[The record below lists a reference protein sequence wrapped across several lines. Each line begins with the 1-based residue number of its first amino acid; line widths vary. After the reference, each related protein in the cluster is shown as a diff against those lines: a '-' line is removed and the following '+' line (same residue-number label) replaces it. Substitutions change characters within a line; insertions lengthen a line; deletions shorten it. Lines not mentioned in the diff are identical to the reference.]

1 MEEILQPDE
10 LHLLSVLT
18 NTPNI
23 HVKVG
28 NELGRLFVTLL
39 GIMQGD
45 CLSAV
50 LFIFYLAY
58 VLHKE
63 RTSQDILLI
72 KPKYADDVT
81 YVTDDENTYQP
92 IQQEAPS
99 LLVAG
104 DLKVHHSKT
113 ELYEIP
119 KPPPPPPPPPSFE
132 ELLAHKDDKIYMS
145 ALDWL
150 VNYKPEPPPDK
161 TPDWRMC
168 KLLGSYLG
176 TEKDISNRKSLSLQ
190 TMNKFTEIFDSKCV
204 SNEVKMRT
212 FNIYIGS
219 VFLYNS
225 ELWGV
230 SESDNKSIDA
240 FHRRL
245 LRRAL
250 GIRWPRKVSN
260 EKLYQISKAESWSS
274 IIARRRFTF
283 LGHILRLHHDTPAK
297 ECFRPSHRKRGRPQT
312 TWTST
317 IKKDL
322 EKVNIQI
329 KLDNP
334 ETIRTL
340 ETAASD
346 RKHWTDLK
354 KMLMQ

>member
-1 MEEILQPDE
+1 M
-10 LHLLSVLT
+10 
-18 NTPNI
+18 
-23 HVKVG
+23 
-28 NELGRLFVTLL
+28 TLL

-45 CLSAV
+45 CLSVV

-63 RTSQDILLI
+63 RTSQNILVI
-72 KPKYADDVT
+72 KPKYADDT
-81 YVTDDENTYQP
+81 YITDDENTYQQ
-92 IQQEAPS
+92 IQQETPS

-104 DLKVHHSKT
+104 DLKVNHSKT

-119 KPPPPPPPPPSFE
+119 KPPPPPPHPPSFE
-132 ELLAHKDDKIYMS
+132 ELLAHKDDKICWS

-150 VNYKPEPPPDK
+150 VNYKPEPPPDN

-168 KLLGSYLG
+168 KLLGSYLC

-204 SNEVKMRT
+204 SNEVRMRT

-245 LRRAL
+245 LCRAL

-260 EKLYQISKAESWSS
+260 EKLYQISKAEPWSS

-283 LGHILRLHHDTPAK
+283 LGHILRLHDTPAK
-297 ECFRPSHRKRGRPQT
+297 EALR
-312 TWTST
+312 
-317 IKKDL
+317 
-322 EKVNIQI
+322 
-329 KLDNP
+329 
-334 ETIRTL
+334 
-340 ETAASD
+340 
-346 RKHWTDLK
+346 
-354 KMLMQ
+354 ML